1 MYGQENNVPDK
12 GWKQGGEEP
21 MEERIK
27 VSVVMPVYNAAEYL
41 EQCLDSVVGQTLRE
55 IEILCVDDGS
65 TDASGSILEAYR
77 ERDGRLQIFHQEN
90 RYAGCAR
97 NLGLAHAVGKYVV
110 FWDADDF
117 FELDALEKLYKK
129 CEEDQ
134 AELCVCSAKRMDNE
148 TGLTYKSGVYLAKK
162 MLPQERPFSKREIP
176 QYIFNFTTNVPWN
189 KMYLREF
196 VQRHGVEFQALRQAN
211 DAYFSM
217 VVLFL
222 AERITVIEEPLMT
235 YRMDNTVSLTGK
247 ASDNRFC
254 VMEAY
259 RAVGQKLRQY
269 PEFSGPVYQSFT
281 NKMLEVLLFSLRTQW
296 NVQAYEELYDLY
308 KGELLEEFGIAGK
321 PAEYFY
327 NQQSYR
333 DLCQMMERDAHSF
346 LLYSFRSYERRFKNA
361 NGSLSNAKA
370 ELKELKKENNRL
382 KKIETSNSYKA
393 GRALTYLPRK
403 VRQAF
408 KKTGK

>member
-1 MYGQENNVPDK
+1 MKAQ
-12 GWKQGGEEP
+12 
-21 MEERIK
+21 IK
-27 VSVVMPVYNAAEYL
+27 VSVVMPVYNAADYL

-65 TDASGSILEAYR
+65 TDNSGRILEAYR
-77 ERDGRLQIFHQEN
+77 ERDERIQVFHQEN

-97 NLGLAHAVGKYVV
+97 NLGLAHAAGKYVV

-134 AELCVCSAKRMDNE
+134 AELCVCGAKRMDNE
-148 TGLTYKSGVYLAKK
+148 TGVTYKSGVYVVKK
-162 MLPQERPFSKREIP
+162 MLPQVRPFSKKEIP

-196 VQRHGVEFQALRQAN
+196 VQSHGLEFQALRQAN

-217 VVLFL
+217 VALFL

-235 YRMDNTVSLTGK
+235 YRMENTASLTGK

-254 VMEAY
+254 VVEAY
-259 RAVGQKLRQY
+259 RAVWRKLIQY
-269 PEFSGPVYQSFT
+269 PEFDVRVNQSFT

-296 NVQAYEELYDLY
+296 NVQAYEELFDLY

-321 PAEYFY
+321 NAEYFY
-327 NQQSYR
+327 NPQSYQ

-346 LLYSFRSYERRFKNA
+346 LLYSFRSYERRSKIA
-361 NGSLSNAKA
+361 NGNLSNARA
-370 ELKELKKENNRL
+370 ELKELKRENNRL
-382 KKIETSNSYKA
+382 KKIEASTSYEV
-393 GRALTYLPRK
+393 GRALTYFPRK
-403 VRQAF
+403 ARQAL
-408 KKTGK
+408 KRRGEKR

>member
-1 MYGQENNVPDK
+1 
-12 GWKQGGEEP
+12 

-27 VSVVMPVYNAAEYL
+27 VSVVIPVYNAADYL

-117 FELDALEKLYKK
+117 FELAALEKLYKK

-134 AELCVCSAKRMDNE
+134 AEICVCGAKRMDNE
-148 TGLTYKSGVYLAKK
+148 TGVIYESGVYVVKK
-162 MLPQERPFSKREIP
+162 MLPQECPFSKKEIS
-176 QYIFNFTTNVPWN
+176 QYIFNFTTGVPWN

-196 VQRHGVEFQALRQAN
+196 VQRHGLEFQALRQAN
-211 DAYFSM
+211 DVYFST
-217 VVLFL
+217 VSLFL
-222 AERITVIEEPLMT
+222 AEKITVFPEPLMT
-235 YRMDNTVSLTGK
+235 YRMNNVASLTGK
-247 ASDNRFC
+247 ASESRFC
-254 VMEAY
+254 TMEAW
-259 RAVGQKLRQY
+259 RAVWQKLKQY
-269 PEFSGPVYQSFT
+269 PEFDELVRQSFA
-281 NKMLEVLLFSLRTQW
+281 NRVLDALLYSLRTQW
-296 NVQAYEELYDLY
+296 SVRVYEELFDLY

-321 PAEYFY
+321 DAGYFY
-327 NQQSYR
+327 NQQKYQ
-333 DLCQMMERDAHSF
+333 DLCQMLKWDAHSF
-346 LLYSFRSYERRFKNA
+346 LLYDFRSYERRLKIA
-361 NGSLSNAKA
+361 NGNLKNVR
-370 ELKELKKENNRL
+370 KELKKENNRL
-382 KKIETSNSYKA
+382 KKIETSTSYKA

-403 VRQAF
+403 VRQAL
-408 KKTGK
+408 KKNGK

>member
-1 MYGQENNVPDK
+1 
-12 GWKQGGEEP
+12 

-27 VSVVMPVYNAAEYL
+27 VSVVIPVYNAADYL

-148 TGLTYKSGVYLAKK
+148 TGLTYKSGVYLVKN
-162 MLPQERPFSKREIP
+162 MLPQERPFSKKEIP
-176 QYIFNFTTNVPWN
+176 QYIFNFTTNAPWN
-189 KMYLREF
+189 KMYRREF
-196 VQRHGVEFQALRQAN
+196 VQRHGLEFQALRQAN
-211 DAYFSM
+211 DVYFSM
-217 VVLFL
+217 VSLFL
-222 AERITVIEEPLMT
+222 AERITVISEPLMT
-235 YRMDNTVSLTGK
+235 YRMNNVTSLTGK
-247 ASDNRFC
+247 ASDSRFC
-254 VMEAY
+254 TMEAC
-259 RAVGQKLRQY
+259 RAVWQKLTQY
-269 PEFSGPVYQSFT
+269 PEFDETVRQSFA
-281 NKMLEVLLFSLRTQW
+281 NRVWDALRYSLRTQW
-296 NVQAYEELYDLY
+296 NVQAYKELFEVY

-321 PAEYFY
+321 DAGYFY
-327 NQQSYR
+327 SGQRYQ
-333 DLCQMMERDAHSF
+333 DLCQMMDADAETF
-346 LLYSFRSYERRFKNA
+346 LLYDFRIHERRSEIT
-361 NGSLSNAKA
+361 NGILQNTRV
-370 ELKELKKENNRL
+370 ELGKIKKENKQLKKENKRL
-382 KKIETSNSYKA
+382 KEIEASKSYKV
-393 GRALTYLPRK
+393 GRILMYLPRK
-403 VRQAF
+403 VWRVF
-408 KKTGK
+408 KRIGEWGKAQTER